1 MNEADQAF
9 HDSVK
14 PTWTPDGT
22 LVYAI
27 PGNAPT
33 LGDDMMGNAGK
44 SVVGES
50 KDVRFA
56 RFVAPED
63 VCHQPLKYLSINLI

>member
-1 MNEADQAF
+1 MNETDRAF

-27 PGNAPT
+27 PGNAPA
-33 LGDDMMGNAGK
+33 LGDDLMVNANK
-44 SVVGES
+44 SVVAEG

-56 RFVAPED
+56 RFVAAED
-63 VCHQPLKYLSINLI
+63 VCL

>member
-1 MNEADQAF
+1 MNESDQAF

-27 PGNAPT
+27 AGNAP
-33 LGDDMMGNAGK
+33 LVDDDLLTNIGK
-44 SVVGES
+44 SVVAEGR
-50 KDVRFA
+50 DIRFA
-56 RFVAPED
+56 KINAPAD
-63 VCHQPLKYLSINLI
+63 VS

>member
-1 MNEADQAF
+1 MNESDRAF
-9 HDSVK
+9 HDSVR

-27 PGNAPT
+27 PGNAPAVD
-33 LGDDMMGNAGK
+33 DDMMVTANK
-44 SVVGES
+44 SLVAEG

-56 RFVAPED
+56 RFVAFED
-63 VCHQPLKYLSINLI
+63 VCL